1 MPAAQR
7 HRRLSN
13 RAIIGG
19 GLALCILLAV
29 LVAWFFG
36 LLA

>member
-1 MPAAQR
+1 MPGA
-7 HRRLSN
+7 HPGRRLSN

-19 GLALCILLAV
+19 GLALCILLA
-29 LVAWFFG
+29 LLLAWFFG